1 MLDHG
6 RVLDFAP
13 HPTLVERC
21 ESYKRLWQQQTQYV
35 H

>member
-13 HPTLVERC
+13 HPILVERC